1 MKILKEQQQTL
12 SITRQVRVNVV
23 SMTSVCVNLWIYWI
37 YVVIIFHTITGELR
51 SEVGVN
57 FVKVDGAISVLVH
70 GGDKTD
76 LRRIY
81 DLG

>member
-1 MKILKEQQQTL
+1 M
-12 SITRQVRVNVV
+12 NVV
-23 SMTSVCVNLWIYWI
+23 SMTSVCVNLWMYWI
-37 YVVIIFHTITGELR
+37 YEVIIFHTITGELR

-57 FVKVDGAISVLVH
+57 FKKVDGAIDVLVH
-70 GGDKTD
+70 GGDTTD

>member
-1 MKILKEQQQTL
+1 M
-12 SITRQVRVNVV
+12 NVV
-23 SMTSVCVNLWIYWI
+23 SMTSVCVNLWMYWI

-57 FVKVDGAISVLVH
+57 FVKVGAAGINVLVH
-70 GGDKTD
+70 GGGKSN